1 MGAKASLHMSPM
13 KSMDAALSDENERRG
28 KNKEWFDRGTNSKGV
43 PYHYDW
49 WRCNLNFEIIKGKI
63 VPQLSQEIPLHE
75 RLQNRLLV
83 LGFRNYKAGASNA
96 PNVCMDFVIGGN
108 HERMTEM
115 AFGKQVVNFEHPDEK
130 NSKVTREKTIEQ
142 WAMDTYQWAAKKYGE
157 ENIVGFNVHLDETT
171 PHIHMQVVPVG
182 EVRKRGR
189 VKAGEERGSQLAVS
203 YAAVVGKTPEDLS
216 EYLDNLHTDYHLQVG
231 YKYGLERGTFF
242 DDLTPEEQ
250 SDRKHR
256 TKAEY
261 DAFIKEKKEREEN
274 KKMNTALKNENA
286 ALKKN
291 NDDLFAAAK
300 LAEKKLKGL
309 STMLRNLEEQKEAIE
324 IDIEALKEE
333 RDNGSLEA
341 EKKLEELNVKL
352 NQINEK
358 IDTRNQQLTDT
369 KDQLQDLAIRKQGL
383 QNEYDETMR
392 QYNKVVAKKVQID
405 SELEETDRELQR
417 KRQEIE
423 KVDKTGELAR
433 YKRYIE
439 DRERIIFRRWPAAEA
454 ATHAIYERGS
464 SRTATQFSPHQA
476 ILIEQAIRTSG
487 NIRQEA
493 AADLCNL
500 VQKDFE
506 NNRTWPG
513 WVEAAFAEVMQIADY
528 VHPLSPF
535 LQQQSVSGGGGASY
549 INDLTG
555 WDGKKRR

>member
-49 WRCNLNFEIIKGKI
+49 WRRNLNFEIIKGKI

-142 WAMDTYQWAAKKYGE
+142 WAMDTYQWAARKYGE

-250 SDRKHR
+250 ADRRHR

-291 NDDLFAAAK
+291 YDELCAAAK

-309 STMLRNLEEQKEAIE
+309 TTMLSNLEEQKEAIE
-324 IDIEALKEE
+324 IDITALEEE
-333 RDNGSLEA
+333 RDNGNEEA
-341 EKKLEELNVKL
+341 ARKIAELTEKLDQLNAKIEERN
-352 NQINEK
+352 NQISDAKEQ
-358 IDTRNQQLTDT
+358 IS
-369 KDQLQDLAIRKQGL
+369 DLATRKHRL
-383 QNEYDETMR
+383 ENEYDDLMR
-392 QYNKVVAKKVQID
+392 KKNKVADTLDQRMNEAD
-405 SELEETDRELQR
+405 EALEH
-417 KRQEIE
+417 KRQEIMQM
-423 KVDKTGELAR
+423 DKSGELKKAA
-433 YKRYIE
+433 KYIE
-439 DRERIIFRRWPAAEA
+439 DRETVLYRHWPEA
-454 ATHAIYERGS
+454 RSAVKAIYERG
-464 SRTATQFSPHQA
+464 RLPYAHQFSHQQA
-476 ILIEQAIRTSG
+476 WGIEQAIQASG
-487 NIRQEA
+487 IDRKDA
-493 AADLCNL
+493 AEDLCRL
-500 VQKDFE
+500 AEKDFQM
-506 NNRTWPG
+506 NRTWPE
-513 WVEAAFAEVMQIADY
+513 WVESAVAEVMQIADY
-528 VHPLSPF
+528 VHPLTPF
-535 LQQQSVSGGGGASY
+535 LQQQTASGGGGASY